1 MSRFML
7 NVVIR
12 RRRRSYGA
20 VGVLLEAVVP
30 GLNRNGLLCLEF
42 VRHNISL
49 AIVSDRESGTTSP
62 HNRSVCQDNNPEIC
76 VLFADS
82 WEPGRKIF
90 AILDISTA
98 CESRW
103 KDGYPLFSYPP
114 IVGC

>member
-1 MSRFML
+1 MSRFMR

-49 AIVSDRESGTTSP
+49 AVVSDRESGITSP
-62 HNRSVCQDNNPEIC
+62 HNRSVCQDTNPEIC

-90 AILDISTA
+90 AILDISSA

-103 KDGYPLFSYPP
+103 KDGYPLFSYSP